1 MKRIPKKPIGWL
13 LASGLLLGGAAWA
26 APVTITNP
34 GFEDPPTA
42 DGGLGAPGVVPG
54 WSVFNLGAIRVLN
67 PSSAADL
74 TAEAPEGQNVGL
86 LTGSTNEDGYS
97 QTLTSSLQADADYVL
112 TVKVANTKFTV
123 GFPGY
128 RVQLLANGTLLAED
142 DNSQSVA
149 EDAVATST
157 VSYSYTVAD
166 AALVGQALEIR
177 LLSKG
182 LVDGQEVAFD
192 DVQLDVTLLN
202 PVANPGGPYTVGIG
216 GSLSLDG
223 SASQPSDGQA
233 ITLYE
238 WDLDDDGVYDI
249 TGVTPTAISDADLQ
263 ATYGMGYG
271 DNTIVLRVTD
281 DSSPTPK
288 TATAAGTVT
297 LAPPIAGQLGVLNL
311 TANGGINPN
320 TGNPWQVGDK
330 YRLAFH
336 TNGTTITTS
345 NDPEYYNDF
354 ATSEAWTVAALKG
367 VYWRAMVTVNLD
379 PTTTQALSPKSEA
392 RANTGTG
399 DLTGGFAQGGAGEPV
414 YVVNGTTC
422 IARNNADI
430 WNTWSNP
437 FENAAGVPNTSG
449 TGNNVVR
456 WAAGT
461 GPAPASQPVH
471 YSPFLNQNG
480 AQTVNPDNIHGKD
493 IATGCNTDGSHVNA
507 LGNTTDNTT
516 INRGNSNANST
527 GRVWNRFTDA
537 TTAARSLYV
546 ISVPLTIIDL
556 TETVAPTLLSF
567 EDDRSGADL
576 FLGTGSVVYTVS
588 FSEAINAETLTTDD
602 FENGGSSAV
611 TIDSIRGTIDPTMF
625 KVTVTPTSAGTL
637 QLRVKAAAVIADPVG
652 NELDA
657 GAAGP
662 DDTIITVIEDN
673 TAPTLVSIADN
684 VSGGPVVATKLST
697 PTYLVTFDEAIKPSS
712 IGTDDFENGGTAG
725 VTINSVSPTGDPAVF
740 QVVVTTSSVG
750 TLVLQIVSGAV
761 IEDLAG
767 NPLDTAAPLPDDTTI
782 AVNPVPELAG
792 ELGVLDVV
800 NANAGI
806 NPATGQPWAAGDTYR
821 LVFITS
827 QTTDAQSADIA
838 TYNAFVQGVAAAS
851 TTYPDLG
858 NGQWKIMGSTVAVD
872 ARDNTGTNP
881 ATDGTGVPIFLADG
895 VRKVADDNADLWNGN
910 IDTAIDVDENGQS
923 FVIPN
928 LFSGGVFTGSFADGT
943 SVGDSGGDVALGVDT
958 TPAEVSGVQTGTNF
972 VNNVDPPI
980 PATDGRWFRVWKA
993 DWTAQRSAYA
1003 ISDVLTVQSTA
1014 SGTPYATWAGGPF
1027 LGTLSDPS
1035 PALDF
1040 DAGGL
1045 ETGLE
1050 WVLGGDPTDGSDD
1063 AGIAPTFDNT
1073 TDPDFFI
1080 FTYRRADAAAA
1091 DANTAIKVEYGSG
1104 LDGWTEAVAG
1114 ADIVITPDDDGAA
1127 VGIDLVEVKIR
1138 RTLAVDGKLFVRL
1151 NVVVTTP

>member
-1 MKRIPKKPIGWL
+1 MIASTSFRFGDAPPSQEEPANHQTTNQAMKRTLGKPIGWL

-42 DGGLGAPGVVPG
+42 DGGLGALGVVPG

-67 PSSAADL
+67 PTSADDL

-97 QTLTSSLQADADYVL
+97 QTLTSSLQADADYAL
-112 TVKVANTKFTV
+112 TVKVANTKFTA

-128 RVQLLANGTLLAED
+128 RIQLLANGTLLAED

-149 EDAVATST
+149 EDAVAAST
-157 VSYSYTVAD
+157 VNYTYTVAD
-166 AALVGQALEIR
+166 AGLVGQALEIR

-182 LVDGQEVAFD
+182 LVNGQEVAFD

-249 TGVTPTAISDADLQ
+249 TGVTPASISDADLQ
-263 ATYGMGYG
+263 TTYGMGYG

-288 TATAAGTVT
+288 TAIATGTVT

-330 YRLAFH
+330 YRLAFY
-336 TNGTTITTS
+336 TS
-345 NDPEYYNDF
+345 GKFEADNTDVTFYNDLVTTE
-354 ATSEAWTVAALKG
+354 AKLNPLLAGTS
-367 VYWRAMVTVNLD
+367 WRALISTESTNIKD
-379 PTTTQALSPKSEA
+379 
-392 RANTGTG
+392 NTGTSNV
-399 DLTGGFAQGGAGEPV
+399 TGGAGVGGAGEPV
-414 YVVNGTTC
+414 YVVNGSTC

-437 FENAAGVPNTSG
+437 FAGDAVIRLASG
-449 TGNNVVR
+449 STNNDSAGNPVV
-456 WAAGT
+456 
-461 GPAPASQPVH
+461 ASQNVH
-471 YSPFLNQNG
+471 YSPYLNQFGLGDSATVHGVEVWTGSNPNG
-480 AQTVNPDNIHGKD
+480 TALSGQEVGHDP
-493 IATGCNTDGSHVNA
+493 NTNWGS
-507 LGNTTDNTT
+507 
-516 INRGNSNANST
+516 SNANNT
-527 GRVWNRFTDA
+527 TRVWNRGNA
-537 TTAARSLYV
+537 NSGPRSFYA
-546 ISVPLTIIDL
+546 ISIPLTIVDL
-556 TETVAPTLLSF
+556 SETVAPTLLSVV
-567 EDDRSGADL
+567 DDRSGADL
-576 FLGTGSVVYTVS
+576 FLNAGSVVYTVS
-588 FSEAINAETLTTDD
+588 FSEVIDAGTLTTDD
-602 FENGGSSAV
+602 FENAGSAEV
-611 TIDSIRGTIDPTMF
+611 TVDQIRGTLDPTKF
-625 KVTVTPTSAGTL
+625 EVTVTPTTAGTL

-657 GAAGP
+657 GAASP
-662 DDTIITVIEDN
+662 DDTTITVIEDN

-750 TLVLQIVSGAV
+750 TLVLQIAPGAV
-761 IEDLAG
+761 IVDLAG
-767 NPLDTAAPLPDDTTI
+767 NPLETAAPLPDDTTI
-782 AVNPVPELAG
+782 TVNPVPELAG
-792 ELGVLDVV
+792 QLGVLDVV
-800 NANAGI
+800 NANGGI
-806 NPATGQPWAAGDTYR
+806 NPATGLAWAAGDTYR
-821 LVFITS
+821 LIFLTS
-827 QTTDAQSADIA
+827 QTTNATSTDIA
-838 TYNAFVQGVAAAS
+838 TYNTFVQGVAAAS
-851 TTYPDLG
+851 LTYPDLG
-858 NGQWKIMGSTVAVD
+858 NGSWKILASTETVD

-881 ATDGTGVPIFLADG
+881 GSGTGVGIFLTNG
-895 VRKVADDNADLWNGN
+895 RTMVASSNADLWDGFLTNTVSLN
-910 IDTAIDVDENGQS
+910 ENAS
-923 FVIPN
+923 PLVETR
-928 LFSGGVFTGSFADGT
+928 VFTGSNFNGT
-943 SVGDSGGDVALGVDT
+943 AVVDANDKPLGV
-958 TPAEVSGVQTGTNF
+958 VGGQGVRTGQSDSNQFWF
-972 VNNVDPPI
+972 VQWKEPINNPNSVYAMSDP
-980 PATDGRWFRVWKA
+980 
-993 DWTAQRSAYA
+993 
-1003 ISDVLTVQSTA
+1003 LTVISTA
-1014 SGTPYATWAGGPF
+1014 SGTPYNTWAGGPF
-1027 LGTLSDPS
+1027 LGTLSDPD

-1050 WVLGGDPTDGSDD
+1050 WVLAGDPTDGSDD
-1063 AGIAPTFDNT
+1063 ATIAPTFDNT

-1091 DANTAIKVEYGSG
+1091 DTNTAIKVEYGSG

-1151 NVVVTTP
+1151 NVMVTTP